1 MAEKGRFEDIMDFL
15 LSENYSVF
23 AAGAHK
29 GQVTS
34 PYIVVKP
41 TRANRYM
48 QYSSIIQYYDLLYYG
63 RTLTETIKLQIEVD
77 EKMKEMRPMIVC
89 TYNSVEP
96 FFDDIIKGYMTSTE
110 YRNMKQI
117 IY

>member
-1 MAEKGRFEDIMDFL
+1 MGRLEDIMDFL
-15 LSENYSVF
+15 LKENYSVF

-29 GQVTS
+29 GQVLN

-41 TRANRYM
+41 TRAQQYM
-48 QYSSIIQYYDLLYYG
+48 QYSSIIQYYELLYYG
-63 RTLTETIKLQIEVD
+63 RTLTEVVNLQLTVD

-89 TYNSVEP
+89 THNTTEP
-96 FFDDIIKGYMTSTE
+96 YYDDIIKGYMVSTE
-110 YRNMKQI
+110 YRNMRQI

>member
-63 RTLTETIKLQIEVD
+63 RTLTETVRLQLEVD
-77 EKMKEMRPMIVC
+77 ERMKKMRPMIVC
-89 TYNSVEP
+89 THNMTEP
-96 FFDDIIKGYMTSTE
+96 FYDDTIKGYMTSTE